1 MQVFK
6 LFHYGTVN
14 EQSII
19 VKPLSVTGDY
29 KTDALANRSYHDLT
43 VDEEK
48 RHHSQF
54 LLTNNVLID
63 TFAEY
68 ATKPGTRLENLSLE
82 GEPILIE
89 ILNDMMAS
97 RMTADK
103 PSYKSVIKL
112 INFKLN
118 DIDLQ
123 SIKFMV
129 EGDDNRYY
137 SVELRGIGTILI
149 SSASDIDYA
158 SGNPAVKI
166 LANDVT
172 NTIKKVWGL

>member
-14 EQSII
+14 EQEII

-29 KTDALANRSYHDLT
+29 KIDVLAERSYHDLT
-43 VDEEK
+43 INEEK
-48 RHHSQF
+48 QHHSQF

-68 ATKPGTRLENLSLE
+68 AAKPGTRLESLSLE
-82 GEPILIE
+82 GDPILIE
-89 ILNDMMAS
+89 ILNDIITS

-112 INFKLN
+112 INLKLN

-129 EGDDNRYY
+129 CGDDNRYY
-137 SVELRGIGTILI
+137 SVELRGIGTIVI
-149 SSASDIDYA
+149 SDATDIDYI
-158 SGNPAVKI
+158 SDNPAVKI
-166 LANDVT
+166 LANDMT
-172 NTIKKVWGL
+172 NTIKKAWGL

>member
-14 EQSII
+14 EQAII

-29 KTDALANRSYHDLT
+29 KTDALAGRAYRDLT
-43 VDEEK
+43 INEEK
-48 RHHSQF
+48 QHHSQF

-63 TFAEY
+63 TFATY

-82 GEPILIE
+82 GDPILIE
-89 ILNDMMAS
+89 ILNDIVAS
-97 RMTADK
+97 QMTADK

-129 EGDDNRYY
+129 CGDDNRYY
-137 SVELRGIGTILI
+137 SVELRGIGTIVI
-149 SSASDIDYA
+149 SAASDIDYV
-158 SGNPAVKI
+158 SDNPAVKI
-166 LANDVT
+166 LANDMT
-172 NTIKKVWGL
+172 NTIKKVWGI